1 MMFRVTSLKQ
11 LSSAEFNDEKV
22 KIRSM
27 ETALIMLLV
36 YCLIWYKISSI
47 FLPVVNLGIQ
57 RNLDFNEF
65 VQNFL
70 CCDKGMKLKV
80 WFIPQCQFCL
90 PKEIKSNLDMFTNK

>member
-47 FLPVVNLGIQ
+47 FLPVVNLGIHSITAKPQ
-57 RNLDFNEF
+57 RKVDFNEF

-70 CCDKGMKLKV
+70 CCDKGST
-80 WFIPQCQFCL
+80 FGSFHGA
-90 PKEIKSNLDMFTNK
+90 SSA